1 MYVTVGKVGRLCKY
15 IVPDIVDC
23 PLLRPL
29 FVEDIYLPRYL
40 YLPKGTLPYTWKVQW
55 SVLEGSPYL
64 RADIGS
70 RVR

>member
-1 MYVTVGKVGRLCKY
+1 MYT
-15 IVPDIVDC
+15 
-23 PLLRPL
+23 
-29 FVEDIYLPRYL
+29 YL

>member
-29 FVEDIYLPRYL
+29 FVEDVYLPV
-40 YLPKGTLPYTWKVQW
+40 PTLPYTWKVQW

>member
-29 FVEDIYLPRYL
+29 FVEDVYLPTYTYL
-40 YLPKGTLPYTWKVQW
+40 KVPYRTHGRCSGVYWKVALIYVPT
-55 SVLEGSPYL
+55 SALE
-64 RADIGS
+64 
-70 RVR
+70 